1 MFAGRNLLIASKHQK
16 ERVIAPLVVEAL
28 GIKEVFITDFDTDT
42 LGTFSGEVSR
52 IDDPISTVRNKCLKA
67 MELSFCDLAIANE
80 GSFGPHPSFFFC
92 AANEEF
98 IILIDQKNKL
108 EIIERAIST
117 ETNFDAK
124 QITSEEELLAFCEK
138 VQFPSHAVILRP
150 AENDYTE
157 IFKGIQDIHE
167 LKEAYKLLVSHYST
181 VYIETDMRAHKNPSR
196 MKVIEEATKKLIEKI
211 KSTCPICNLP
221 GYSITEAQPGL
232 PCKQCHLPTK
242 STISY
247 IYSCVG
253 CGHQQEKKYPHAKT
267 SEDPMYCDFCNP

>member
-1 MFAGRNLLIASKHQK
+1 MFEGRNLLIASKHQK
-16 ERVIAPLVVEAL
+16 ERVIAPLIVEAL
-28 GIKEVFITDFDTDT
+28 GIKDVIITDFETDT

-67 MELSFCDLAIANE
+67 MELSDSDLAIASE

-98 IILIDQKNKL
+98 IIFIDKKNKL
-108 EIIERAIST
+108 EIIERVIST

-150 AENDYTE
+150 AVNDYTQ

-167 LKEAYKLLVSHYST
+167 LKEAYKLLVSNYST

-196 MKVIEEATKKLIEKI
+196 MKVIEEATKKLIVKI
-211 KSTCPICNLP
+211 QSTCPICNQP
-221 GYSITEAQPGL
+221 GFSISNAQPGL

-242 STISY
+242 STLSHT
-247 IYSCVG
+247 YSCIG

-267 SEDPMYCDFCNP
+267 WEDPMYCDFCNP

>member
-1 MFAGRNLLIASKHQK
+1 MFAGRNLLIASKHKK

-28 GIKEVFITDFDTDT
+28 GIKDVFISDFDTDS
-42 LGTFSGEVSR
+42 LGTFSGEISR
-52 IDDPISTVRNKCLKA
+52 KEDPITTVRKKCLKA
-67 MELSFCDLAIANE
+67 MEFSNCDLAIANE
-80 GSFGPHPSFFFC
+80 GSFGQHPSFFFS

-98 IILIDQKNKL
+98 IVLIDQKNKL
-108 EIIERAIST
+108 EIIERVIST

-124 QITSEEELLAFCEK
+124 TITSEEELLAFCEN

-211 KSTCPICNLP
+211 KSTCPICNRP
-221 GYSITEAQPGL
+221 GYSITEALPGL

-242 STISY
+242 STLSH
-247 IYSCVG
+247 IYSCIG
-253 CGHQQEKKYPHAKT
+253 CGHQQEKKYPHTKT
-267 SEDPMYCDFCNP
+267 WEDPTYCDFCNP